1 MPIFYELHIHGAT
14 RKPLKGK
21 IWVLIYTG
29 HIEETSTYA
38 HESHSPG
45 CSLDTSP
52 PAMDPGILR
61 HISLTL
67 LRNFSP
73 VFSSLKYRKAVPEVL
88 HELTLSSLPQG
99 HIVKTII
106 SVLPFPSSALSLL
119 ITTNIYSHLIIAQAC
134 HQGLPFSW
142 DEVKYHRHIHI
153 PANTPMHTYIYLRPS
168 IFVIP

>member
-73 VFSSLKYRKAVPEVL
+73 VFSSLKYRKAVPEV

-153 PANTPMHTYIYLRPS
+153 PLCNTHMQIPLCTHIYT
-168 IFVIP
+168 